1 MVKVSHEVP
10 ICLLNK
16 SRDFNEY
23 DYCLPHLLDK
33 NLEINLNNEISKL
46 NSFVDN
52 KGNPYELDQD
62 GDRDTVCD
70 SFEHYFKRKYGLHK
84 ELHTLKGKV
93 LGCWCYPKR
102 CHGNHLKKL
111 ADDTNEV

>member
-1 MVKVSHEVP
+1 MGQVLSVYFGTRNRTIAS
-10 ICLLNK
+10 LLA
-16 SRDFNEY
+16 SALTY
-23 DYCLPHLLDK
+23 
-33 NLEINLNNEISKL
+33 
-46 NSFVDN
+46 
-52 KGNPYELDQD
+52 
-62 GDRDTVCD
+62 
-70 SFEHYFKRKYGLHK
+70 YFKRKYGLHK